1 MMHWLTSHN
10 LRRTAALIIGI
21 GLALPAGALAAT
33 PPEISDQGITDA
45 VADEL
50 AMDFAVTGATINVS
64 TTDGVVTLSGTAN
77 NLLAKKRSARIART
91 VKGVRAVVND
101 IEVLPVV
108 RTDAQIADDV
118 KTALLM
124 DPAADSYEITARVNN
139 GTVTLSGTV
148 ESWQERNLAE
158 KVARGVRGV
167 RSVTNTIDIDYDA
180 DRTDREIKADIRQKL
195 RWDKLVD
202 GALINVDV
210 NNDNVTL
217 TGVVGSSAE
226 KNRTIVDAW
235 VNGVRT
241 VNADDLRVERWARDD
256 DLRTRK
262 YADKSDENIR
272 EAVEDALLVDP
283 RVGSFNVSTDVE
295 NGVVT
300 LRGTVE
306 DLKAKR
312 AAAETARQTVG
323 VVSVENRLRVRPAD
337 TTNNQRIADRVEN
350 AFLID
355 PYVNRYEISVTVE
368 NGIARLYG
376 TVDTFFEKSQADDI
390 AATVDGVIAVDNN
403 LVVSDGYGVYPY
415 DPYVDEWYAEDY
427 DWYTYE
433 PGYTL
438 MSDST
443 IREEIIDEFFWSPFV
458 DGGDITVTVD
468 DGVATLTGTVDSWSE
483 RYAATENALEGGA
496 TWVDN
501 ELIVQ

>member
-1 MMHWLTSHN
+1 MRWLTSQN
-10 LRRTAALIIGI
+10 LRLLAALIL
-21 GLALPAGALAAT
+21 GLGLIPTAGTFAAT

-45 VADEL
+45 VVDEL
-50 AMDFAVTGATINVS
+50 AMDFAVTAATINVS
-64 TTDGVVTLSGTAN
+64 TTDGVVSLSGSTN
-77 NLLAKKRSARIART
+77 NLLAKKRAARIART
-91 VKGVRAVVND
+91 VKGVRSVVNN
-101 IEVLPVV
+101 IEVIPVV
-108 RTDAQIADDV
+108 RTDDQIADDV
-118 KTALLM
+118 ETALLM
-124 DPAADSYEITARVNN
+124 DPAADSYEITTQVDN
-139 GTVTLSGTV
+139 GVVTLSGTV

-167 RSVTNTIDIDYDA
+167 RSVTNSIEVDYDA
-180 DRTDREIKADIRQKL
+180 DRTDRDIKADIRQKL

-202 GALINVDV
+202 GALINVAV

-226 KNRTIVDAW
+226 KNRAIVDAW
-235 VNGVRT
+235 VNGVLS
-241 VNADDLRVERWARDD
+241 VDADDLKVERWARDD
-256 DLRTRK
+256 DLRARK
-262 YADKSDENIR
+262 YVDKSDENIR
-272 EAVEDALLVDP
+272 EAVEDALLADP
-283 RVGSFNVSTDVE
+283 RVGYFNVSTEVE

-312 AAAETARQTVG
+312 AAAATARQTVG
-323 VVSVENRLRVRPAD
+323 VASVENRLKVRPAD
-337 TTNNQRIADRVEN
+337 AIDNQRIADRVEN
-350 AFLID
+350 ALLID

-403 LVVSDGYGVYPY
+403 IVVSDGYGVYPY
-415 DPYVDEWYAEDY
+415 DPYVDEWNAQDYA
-427 DWYTYE
+427 WYTYE
-433 PGYTL
+433 PDYTL

-458 DGGDITVTVD
+458 DGGDITVSVD
-468 DGVATLTGTVDSWSE
+468 DGKATLTGTVDSWSE

-496 TWVDN
+496 TWVVN
-501 ELIVQ
+501 ELTVQ